1 MSKDLNPRQETR
13 MHNPTIIKAREEKE
27 LDEIGTW
34 ITALDDSPADHDE
47 YAVWMQLE
55 KEIRELD
62 DLEPR

>member
-1 MSKDLNPRQETR
+1 

-27 LDEIGTW
+27 LDAIGTW
-34 ITALDDSPADHDE
+34 ITALDYSPADHDE

>member
-1 MSKDLNPRQETR
+1 

-34 ITALDDSPADHDE
+34 ITALDDNPADHDE